1 MHDVSGTSG
10 AAPIWADVMGWLH
23 RTTPSRAPSP
33 PQDVVRQPVRYG
45 SAPDGGWLES
55 ARDEWFLCGTQQSL
69 FAMDKGAVSA
79 HQESAG
85 GQKDLQPA
93 ARILAP
99 APGTIVALDPDIP
112 PARQRLRFEAANV
125 QGAAVRWR
133 IDGKPAGQG
142 AQWAWLPW
150 PGRHRVELTDAR
162 GQVLDRIQIEV
173 RGAGVRTRE

>member
-1 MHDVSGTSG
+1 
-10 AAPIWADVMGWLH
+10 
-23 RTTPSRAPSP
+23 
-33 PQDVVRQPVRYG
+33 
-45 SAPDGGWLES
+45 
-55 ARDEWFLCGTQQSL
+55 
-69 FAMDKGAVSA
+69 MDKGAVSA